1 MFEELFKNTKN
12 SRSISKQHGLL
23 YARGLAVMMGA
34 SQALDPGSTPGG
46 RTTKFLFGKRDSSYC
61 SEPLFIYDIA

>member
-1 MFEELFKNTKN
+1 MGRGIDNLIT
-12 SRSISKQHGLL
+12 RSTVDLG

-46 RTTKFLFGKRDSSYC
+46 RTNNKMDAVTSSVPPILGMY
-61 SEPLFIYDIA
+61 I